1 MLLVLVV
8 LLGCPALV
16 ACTVKAPD
24 TPIQEEAGGADN
36 TLRAINPD
44 GEMLTI
50 TERKPFKIGTLTYA
64 GGWKISKKSGS
75 FNVTGVEVTNICY
88 CKDEAKIEI
97 KLWNGN
103 QVVALADCTTKPIG
117 PKEMTPLSCSSADK
131 VPKSYDKIT
140 VNTRV

>member
-1 MLLVLVV
+1 VLLVLVV

-24 TPIQEEAGGADN
+24 TPIQEDDNKAGSEDNKAGGADN
-36 TLRAINPD
+36 TL
-44 GEMLTI
+44 TI
-50 TERKPFKIGTLTYA
+50 TEGKPFRIGTLTYA

-117 PKEMTPLSCSSADK
+117 PKEITPLSCSSADK

-140 VNTRV
+140 ANTRV